1 MICEI
6 MANREAVVVLILKMY
21 VEKKKGEILKTDQR
35 IMKYGEE

>member
-21 VEKKKGEILKTDQR
+21 EERKGEIVKTNQ
-35 IMKYGEE
+35 GF